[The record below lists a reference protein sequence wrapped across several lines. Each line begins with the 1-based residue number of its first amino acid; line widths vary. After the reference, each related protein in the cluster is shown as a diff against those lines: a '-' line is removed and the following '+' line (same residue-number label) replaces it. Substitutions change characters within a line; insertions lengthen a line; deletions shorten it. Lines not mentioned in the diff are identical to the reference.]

1 MLGKGKKEQGA
12 ATKDKGSAR
21 GLTMM
26 KLSLPPI
33 FLVVL
38 IVLVGGYVAYLQYA
52 GLVKKAQQVQQVAE
66 AERMAALLGGRL
78 IALGDQVAMQARAD
92 KALAL
97 AIEQG
102 DSGAIRLYEQSL
114 KGYFPEALRIRVIS
128 PGDTEPD
135 MSVSPPIGY
144 ACLDLAR
151 QVEAGTEKPPLEV
164 HLHGSELE
172 HLDLVRPIIY
182 EDTVV
187 ASLMVTFEA
196 ENIAG
201 WLNKLFM
208 ESGYVE
214 LQQGWEGPVLGHVGD
229 VALKQDKP
237 AHRAMISGSSW
248 QLSYWA
254 SGGIGMAEA
263 HKAAFLGTF
272 GVSALLIAMVMYF
285 YAGYVSRTVKR
296 ELKGVAE
303 FMLESSRG
311 RRFHS
316 YPVKML
322 EMEQVLEMMEPVLGA
337 IKQDDGIKQKAE
349 QGDGGVPD
357 MMFMDFGEITVEES
371 EGEASSDGD
380 KEKP

>member
-1 MLGKGKKEQGA
+1 VLGKGKNEQGET
-12 ATKDKGSAR
+12 TKEKTRS
-21 GLTMM
+21 LTIM
-26 KLSLPPI
+26 KLNLPAI

-38 IVLVGGYVAYLQYA
+38 IVLIGGYVAYLQYT

-92 KALAL
+92 RALAL

-102 DSGAIRLYEQSL
+102 DSGAIRLFEQSL
-114 KGYFPEALRIRVIS
+114 RGYFPEAVRIRVIT
-128 PGDTEPD
+128 PNDTDPD
-135 MSVSPPIGY
+135 MSVNPPIGY

-164 HLHGSELE
+164 HLHGSESE
-172 HLDLVRPIIY
+172 HLDLVRPLRY
-182 EDTVV
+182 EDTVI
-187 ASLMVTFEA
+187 ASLMVTFA
-196 ENIAG
+196 TDNIAQ

-229 VALKQDKP
+229 ATLKSDKP

-254 SGGIGMAEA
+254 SNSIGMAEA
-263 HKAAFLGTF
+263 HRAAFLGTF
-272 GVSALLIAMVMYF
+272 GVTALLIAIVMYF
-285 YAGYVSRTVKR
+285 YARYLSRTIKR
-296 ELKGVAE
+296 ELMGVAE

-311 RRFHS
+311 KRFHS
-316 YPVKML
+316 YPVKMQ
-322 EMEQVLEMMEPVLGA
+322 EMEQALVMMEPVLIA
-337 IKQDDGIKQKAE
+337 NKKDDGIKQKAE
-349 QGDGGVPD
+349 QGDGGAPD
-357 MMFMDFGEITVEES
+357 MMFMDFGEIAVEES
-371 EGEASSDGD
+371 EGEDPSKGD
-380 KEKP
+380 NGKP